1 MDTEKARYHKIVI
14 MTDADVDG
22 SHIRTLLLTFFF
34 RHMRPLIEAGYLYIA
49 QPPLFRAKRGQSEVY
64 LKDQREL
71 DTYLMEA
78 GLKDA
83 VLTLQDGAQLAG
95 GDLHES
101 AARATTAGRLIEQLG
116 RRLGNRDVIE
126 QAAIAGLLTP
136 GMIGNA
142 EGAAYL
148 ARRLEAQA
156 SELEKGWQAAVEDT
170 PNGPAIIV
178 TRQLRGITERHVIDR
193 RLLMAP
199 EVAELD
205 GMAAHLQELYVNPA
219 VLRLGSNESA
229 ITGPLGLSQ
238 AIFQT
243 GRKGAQISR
252 YKGLGEMNPEQL
264 WETTLDPSQR
274 TLLQVSIEQEEEAD
288 NAFSTLMGEAVDQR
302 REFIQK
308 NALRVANLD
317 V

>member
-1 MDTEKARYHKIVI
+1 M
-14 MTDADVDG
+14 
-22 SHIRTLLLTFFF
+22 
-34 RHMRPLIEAGYLYIA
+34 
-49 QPPLFRAKRGQSEVY
+49 
-64 LKDQREL
+64 
-71 DTYLMEA
+71 
-78 GLKDA
+78 
-83 VLTLQDGAQLAG
+83 
-95 GDLHES
+95 
-101 AARATTAGRLIEQLG
+101 
-116 RRLGNRDVIE
+116 LGNE
-126 QAAIAGLLTP
+126 
-136 GMIGNA
+136 

-148 ARRLEAQA
+148 ARRLEGQ
-156 SELEKGWQAAVEDT
+156 SVELEKGWQASVEDT
-170 PNGPAIIV
+170 ANGPAIIV
-178 TRQLRGITERHVIDR
+178 SRQLRGITERYVIDR

-205 GMAAHLQELYVNPA
+205 AMAAHLQELYVHPA
-219 VLRLGSNESA
+219 TLRLGTNDSTV
-229 ITGPLGLSQ
+229 TGPLGLSQ

-302 REFIQK
+302 REFIQQ